1 MIDIQRAMKND
12 RMMRSL
18 TGLDKKKFLALL
30 PTFERI
36 EKERTIERVKSDPKR
51 RRGPGA
57 GKKHTLATSEDKL
70 FFILF
75 YIKVYPTFDLA
86 GFLYGVDRSQTNRW
100 FHSFLPILEKTLKR
114 ECTLPER
121 KIASVEE
128 FWRKFP
134 GVKDLFI
141 DATER
146 EIQRPKDPKRERKY
160 YSGKKK
166 RHTLKNTIVADETRR
181 VLIVTRTTRGSRH
194 DKRVYDK
201 EELHRQ
207 IPPEVTQWVDTGYQG
222 IERVSSNVMMPKKRT
237 KHRPLTDKEKEE
249 NRLISS
255 IRIVAEHAIGG
266 IKRLGALRQPYRNR
280 KAFVEDRLMLVGAG
294 IWNHHLST
302 AY

>member
-1 MIDIQRAMKND
+1 MTKNQRECVMIDIQRAMKND

-100 FHSFLPILEKTLKR
+100 FHSLLPVLEKTLKR

-121 KIASVEE
+121 KIASLEE

-146 EIQRPKDPKRERKY
+146 EIQRPKDPKRQRKY

-181 VLIVTRTTRGSRH
+181 VLIVTRTMRGSRH

-201 EELHRQ
+201 EELHKQ
-207 IPPEVTQWVDTGYQG
+207 IPPEVTQGWIRDTR
-222 IERVSSNVMMPKKRT
+222 ESNGFYPM
-237 KHRPLTDKEKEE
+237 
-249 NRLISS
+249 
-255 IRIVAEHAIGG
+255 
-266 IKRLGALRQPYRNR
+266 
-280 KAFVEDRLMLVGAG
+280 
-294 IWNHHLST
+294 
-302 AY
+302 